1 MRFKKRVSGVWRWRR
16 VCRWRVLRRPIRRR
30 GTSST
35 CTAPVG
41 DVTINTPPGNG
52 TWTPGLVA
60 VGNMVVKPYELH
72 ISGPFTP
79 NDYPVHPIEYFT
91 QDSVKN
97 APSNGRLAE
106 CTFSE
111 TFTDANGTGTS
122 GGTAKV
128 SYTKGKV
135 HRRRAR
141 PDARDSTRS
150 SRSHTARRAR
160 ANRRSSAA
168 TAGAGPDCRARQ
180 QPSLRAR
187 QGRPHRFGRN
197 LDRQDYVSCD

>member
-1 MRFKKRVSGVWRWRR
+1 ME
-16 VCRWRVLRRPIRRR
+16 
-30 GTSST
+30 
-35 CTAPVG
+35 
-41 DVTINTPPGNG
+41 
-52 TWTPGLVA
+52 
-60 VGNMVVKPYELH
+60 VKPYELH

-141 PDARDSTRS
+141 PDARDSTR
-150 SRSHTARRAR
+150 RRVRTRHEGPGRTDGVAQR
-160 ANRRSSAA
+160 PQERVPIAVPGSNRPFELDKADPIVS
-168 TAGAGPDCRARQ
+168 GAI
-180 QPSLRAR
+180 ST
-187 QGRPHRFGRN
+187 
-197 LDRQDYVSCD
+197 DRIT